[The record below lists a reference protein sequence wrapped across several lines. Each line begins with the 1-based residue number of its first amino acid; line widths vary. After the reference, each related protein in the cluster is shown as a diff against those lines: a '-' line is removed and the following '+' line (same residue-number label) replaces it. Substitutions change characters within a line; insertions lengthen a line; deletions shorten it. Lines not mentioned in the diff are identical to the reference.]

1 MNSKPSPE
9 ADSQKRARAQGQQAY
24 LGHPGQLPL
33 LSLPWA
39 TTKYYLLR
47 TESEGS
53 TRGSCNPKEQAQPS
67 RQPATRYSCQKV
79 PPASHPHRK
88 QSGKLRP
95 NGISSASDS
104 CQGFQTYTHT
114 HNHLYSMCVEPP
126 RSLLMK
132 TRINWNF
139 KNPLANHHNSY
150 CSSLSLCIGRLL
162 WFQLF
167 FFSICQ

>member
-132 TRINWNF
+132 T
-139 KNPLANHHNSY
+139 
-150 CSSLSLCIGRLL
+150 LSRDIDYPDHFADCRNRRDAKHSDA
-162 WFQLF
+162 
-167 FFSICQ
+167 FSDNQSEQYR